1 MKYPALV
8 VLLLAVALR
17 AGEFTPETDFSA
29 LFNGRDLSGWH
40 HQGGP
45 DLAGLIDAGD
55 GRYTVVDGAISAN
68 ADKATHARVL
78 LWTAAEHTGNF
89 VLRLEFRA
97 APKTDGGLFF
107 NKTQIQCGDYS
118 SYAFKEFKFY
128 NPEDWNALEVTVKD
142 GVARCTCNGELLVDA
157 LKITDPGAI
166 AIEADK
172 GAIAYRRLR
181 IKPLP

>member
-1 MKYPALV
+1 MKYPLLV
-8 VLLLAVALR
+8 ALLLTVALR
-17 AGEFTPETDFSA
+17 AEDFSPETGFTA

-40 HQGGP
+40 HQAGP
-45 DLAGLIDAGD
+45 VLTGLTDAGD

-68 ADKATHARVL
+68 SDKATHGRVL
-78 LWTAAEHTGNF
+78 LWTVAPHTGNF

-107 NKTQIQCGDYS
+107 NKTQIQCGDYGG
-118 SYAFKEFKFY
+118 YAFKEFKFY
-128 NPEDWNALEVTVKD
+128 KPEDWNALEVTVKD
-142 GVARCTCNGELLVDA
+142 GMARCTCNGELLVEA
-157 LKITDPGAI
+157 LKITEPGAI